1 MDIADSILGHLATY
15 SRVWSPLSDVV
26 LVCSDGLLPAHKLV
40 LAALSPLLRSAL
52 AEADTWDETV
62 SVVMP
67 DFSIQ
72 QVSRYLADIFTC
84 EDLGQHPEIN
94 AVFGH
99 CVGEISPLVDIID
112 IKDECLTPLQTDSS
126 QLADIETLP
135 IPPIFLYFLFPT
147 SQNSATVAAY
157 ASACPSVP

>member
-1 MDIADSILGHLATY
+1 MTSGGEENVGATPVDSILGHLATY

-67 DFSIQ
+67 DFSRCPATWRT
-72 QVSRYLADIFTC
+72 S
-84 EDLGQHPEIN
+84 
-94 AVFGH
+94 
-99 CVGEISPLVDIID
+99 SPVKTWGSIRR
-112 IKDECLTPLQTDSS
+112 
-126 QLADIETLP
+126 
-135 IPPIFLYFLFPT
+135 
-147 SQNSATVAAY
+147 
-157 ASACPSVP
+157 